1 MTFNSF
7 VIAHLRIKDVH
18 ENTEVLYENEYT
30 CKSIDDYDDDNFTI
44 KMNLTNRR
52 NKLLFYMMLFMKP

>member
-1 MTFNSF
+1 MTFNSI
-7 VIAHLRIKDVH
+7 VIAHLRIKAVH

-30 CKSIDDYDDDNFTI
+30 HKSIDDYDDDNFTI

-52 NKLLFYMMLFMKP
+52 NKLLFYVMLFMKP

>member
-7 VIAHLRIKDVH
+7 VIAHLRIKDH
-18 ENTEVLYENEYT
+18 KNTEVLYENEYT

-44 KMNLTNRR
+44 IMNSTNRR

>member
-7 VIAHLRIKDVH
+7 VIAHFRIKDH
-18 ENTEVLYENEYT
+18 KNTEVLYENEYT

-44 KMNLTNRR
+44 IMNSTNRR